1 MISMSLIDPLKP
13 ETPVGVEL
21 GFVPAFVAIE
31 LPPLPQAIKKNTTE
45 TLNIFLIFQRA
56 LYKWSGVG
64 VRRDGGG
71 VLNAYTH
78 TPSNLET
85 C

>member
-31 LPPLPQAIKKNTTE
+31 LPPLPQAIKKNTNKE
-45 TLNIFLIFQRA
+45 KRYFITL
-56 LYKWSGVG
+56 S
-64 VRRDGGG
+64 
-71 VLNAYTH
+71 
-78 TPSNLET
+78 
-85 C
+85 